1 MAGEIHHLRACGHVA
16 AQARQGLGEGA
27 HVDVHFIFEA
37 IVTGRAASALAQHAQ
52 TVRVVHHDPRAV
64 LLRKAADL
72 RQVRDVALHAEH
84 AVGHDQ
90 ATRAVRDLLKLN
102 LQLLHVLVSVG
113 QHAAVAQATAVVD
126 GGVVLPVADHIVA
139 VAHDGRDDAK
149 VALEAGGEGHH
160 GLLM

>member
-1 MAGEIHHLRACGHVA
+1 MAGEVHHLRAGGHVA
-16 AQARQGLGEGA
+16 AQAGQGLGEGA
-27 HVDVHFIFEA
+27 HVDVHFILQAEVA
-37 IVTGRAASALAQHAQ
+37 GRAASALAQHAQ
-52 TVRVVHHDPRAV
+52 AVGVVHHDPRAV
-64 LLRKAADL
+64 LLRQAADL
-72 RQVRDVALHAEH
+72 RQVGDVALHAEH

-90 ATRAVRDLLKLN
+90 PARIVRDLLELN
-102 LQLLHVLVSVG
+102 LQLLHVLVAVG

-126 GGVVLPVADHIVA
+126 GGVVLPIADHIVA